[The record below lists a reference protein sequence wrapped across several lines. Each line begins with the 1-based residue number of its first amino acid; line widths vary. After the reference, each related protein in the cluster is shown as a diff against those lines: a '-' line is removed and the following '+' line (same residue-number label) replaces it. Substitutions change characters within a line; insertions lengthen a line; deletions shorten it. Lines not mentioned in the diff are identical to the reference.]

1 MWPVTF
7 AFRGGF
13 AVMEKTA
20 LYRIVEDNSQNDLDA
35 VLLSSGTEIK
45 SYVEIEGNRTTHV
58 KLYLSRIEHEYVTI
72 RLCKEISFSYSGQD
86 TKGEESYIDYNL
98 GYDSIIGLSY
108 SANLESNE
116 EPEETEE

>member
-1 MWPVTF
+1 
-7 AFRGGF
+7 
-13 AVMEKTA
+13 MEKTA

-45 SYVEIEGNRTTHV
+45 SYVEIEGNRTTNV

-108 SANLESNE
+108 SASLESKK